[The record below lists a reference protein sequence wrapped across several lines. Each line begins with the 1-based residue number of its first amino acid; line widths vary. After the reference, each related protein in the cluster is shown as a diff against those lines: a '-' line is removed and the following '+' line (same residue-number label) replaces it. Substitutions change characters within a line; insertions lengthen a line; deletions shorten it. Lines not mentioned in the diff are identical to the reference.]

1 MPQRGEGCRV
11 VAPLGEDGL
20 TQPHSLPRIF
30 AGLKNRRMG

>member
-20 TQPHSLPRIF
+20 HAAPFISPHICKLEKS
-30 AGLKNRRMG
+30 